1 MKDITDKFEKKNNI
15 FQNRIFL
22 IIISKVFGF
31 GSILLFFLNEYN
43 YPSNEFAAALSIVT
57 STYSMS
63 YWFNEFNWHLYM
75 DFQKVATFKMIN
87 SLAITFLIITY
98 VSEYFLNY
106 FIRKRKIKLIFLKLI
121 VLCFIVNKFIVSYTN
136 PFWFFSSF
144 LILCFV
150 IDTIHFLYYKY
161 SSKN

>member
-1 MKDITDKFEKKNNI
+1 MKEITDKFEKKSNI

-43 YPSNEFAAALSIVT
+43 YPSNEFAAALAIVT
-57 STYSMS
+57 STESMS
-63 YWFNEFNWHLYM
+63 YWFNEFNWQLYG
-75 DFQKVATFKMIN
+75 FPKVATFKIIN

-98 VSEYFLNY
+98 VLEYFLNY